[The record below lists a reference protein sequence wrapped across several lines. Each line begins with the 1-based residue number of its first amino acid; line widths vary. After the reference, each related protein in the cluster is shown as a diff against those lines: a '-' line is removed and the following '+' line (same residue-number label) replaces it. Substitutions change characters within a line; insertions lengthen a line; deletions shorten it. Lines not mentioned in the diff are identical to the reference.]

1 MMIVKIDIDCY
12 DRELLVMFDERY
24 SRDRDKIRDLM
35 ESAYDR
41 WTHVS
46 EIEGEEDYLY
56 VHDSCCEEY
65 IIDRIEN
72 EGYEVLNWDSIEYEE
87 E

>member
-12 DRELLVMFDERY
+12 DRELLVMFDEKY

-35 ESAYDR
+35 EIAYDR

-65 IIDRIEN
+65 IVGCIED
-72 EGYEVLNWDSIEYEE
+72 EGYEILNWDSIEYEE

>member
-1 MMIVKIDIDCY
+1 MMIVKIDIECY
-12 DRELLVMFDERY
+12 DRELLVMFDEKY

-46 EIEGEEDYLY
+46 EIETEDDYLY

-65 IIDRIEN
+65 IVECVEN
-72 EGYEVLNWDSIEYEE
+72 KGYEILNWDSIEYEE

>member
-12 DRELLVMFDERY
+12 DRELLVMFDEKY
-24 SRDRDKIRDLM
+24 SHDRDKIRDLM

-65 IIDRIEN
+65 IVGYIEN
-72 EGYEVLNWDSIEYEE
+72 EGYEILNWDSIEYEE

>member
-12 DRELLVMFDERY
+12 DRELLVMFDEKY
-24 SRDRDKIRDLM
+24 SRDRDKIRNLM

-46 EIEGEEDYLY
+46 EIEDEEDYLY

-65 IIDRIEN
+65 IVDRIEN
-72 EGYEVLNWDSIEYEE
+72 EGYEILNWDSIEYEE

>member
-12 DRELLVMFDERY
+12 DRELLVMLDEKY

-35 ESAYDR
+35 ENAYDR

-46 EIEGEEDYLY
+46 EIEDEDDYLY

-65 IIDRIEN
+65 IVECIEN
-72 EGYEVLNWDSIEYEE
+72 EGYEILNWDSIEYEE

>member
-12 DRELLVMFDERY
+12 DRELLVMLDEKY

-41 WTHVS
+41 WVDIDDLSDDEYDAIHDMTV
-46 EIEGEEDYLY
+46 EDY
-56 VHDSCCEEY
+56 
-65 IIDRIEN
+65 IIETL
-72 EGYEVLNWDSIEYEE
+72 ETVGYEILNWDSIEYEE

>member
-12 DRELLVMFDERY
+12 DRELLVMFDEKY
-24 SRDRDKIRDLM
+24 SRDRDKIRDIM

-46 EIEGEEDYLY
+46 EIEDEEDYLY

-65 IIDRIEN
+65 IFECVEN
-72 EGYEVLNWDSIEYEE
+72 KGYEVLNWDSIEYEE

>member
-1 MMIVKIDIDCY
+1 MMIVKIDIECY
-12 DRELLVMFDERY
+12 DRELLVMFDEKY

-46 EIEGEEDYLY
+46 EIEDEDDYLY

-65 IIDRIEN
+65 IVECVEDA
-72 EGYEVLNWDSIEYEE
+72 GYEILNWDSIEYEE

>member
-12 DRELLVMFDERY
+12 DRELLVMFDEKY
-24 SRDRDKIRDLM
+24 SRDRDKIRDIM

-46 EIEGEEDYLY
+46 EIEDEEDYLY

-65 IIDRIEN
+65 IVECVEN
-72 EGYEVLNWDSIEYEE
+72 KGYEILNWDSIEYEE

>member
-12 DRELLVMFDERY
+12 DRELLVMFDEKY
-24 SRDRDKIRDLM
+24 SRDRDKIRNLM

-41 WTHVS
+41 WAHVS
-46 EIEGEEDYLY
+46 EIEDEEDYLY

-65 IIDRIEN
+65 IIDRVEN

>member
-12 DRELLVMFDERY
+12 DRELLVMFDEKY

-46 EIEGEEDYLY
+46 EIEDEDDYLY

-65 IIDRIEN
+65 IVECVEDA
-72 EGYEVLNWDSIEYEE
+72 GYEILNWDSIEYEE